1 MAGKWQSSPAEMTR
15 PDAAVSLADLA
26 AAGVRLR
33 PLEIVTIVRE
43 LAAQVAAGE
52 APGVPSAHVIRL
64 SPSGAIFIEGPV
76 AASGRPVAR
85 AAQLL
90 DSLLPGFDAAPEF
103 RAPGALRLVV
113 ARALGTLDLPA
124 YATLETFSDA
134 LARFG
139 APEAAPIVRQ
149 LVASWAEC
157 VAAEQPPGAIEQPA
171 ANSVHVARSAS
182 DDEGRTERVLESF
195 AAVGAAS
202 SELSISDVRR
212 ARRATGLTLAQI
224 SERSRIPVALLR
236 ELEWGYLPN
245 WPAGHY
251 GRTQLVRYA
260 RAAGL
265 DEEVVIRTVWPLV
278 EERVAAEQAA
288 LTELADAPPHT
299 LGVAD
304 ELELEMP
311 FAFEAPAVARIEP
324 SRGTRLLAA
333 LAIPALLA
341 IAIAPAAWYQST
353 RRSRIEPVQPAV
365 STEVRTDST
374 AGGSPS
380 SSQSEPPKTPNSD
393 IRAQNIQ
400 DRLVPPV
407 AETAP
412 AAAPRT
418 VSSVDDTAA
427 AATSGNTPFSPTASS
442 VGSAAF
448 YHTTPGGTDE
458 PTRADTDSR
467 GAVLRITRIVDDT
480 AQNFHVRPSPDG
492 TRIAFDSDRE
502 GERAVYVADADG
514 KHVRRVTEPGFAAI
528 PSWSPDARSLV
539 FVRAE
544 EGKPDVWN
552 LWTTDLAAGNSRR
565 LTQYSVGR
573 PWGGSWFPDGKR
585 IAYSYED
592 RLIVL
597 DMERGIERVYT
608 SPRKGRLVRTPSVSP
623 DGARVV
629 FQVSQD
635 GAWLL
640 ELKDGSMRKIL
651 DDPSAEEYTWAPD
664 GTRVAYHSARS
675 DSWGVWVMAPRQDR

>member
-1 MAGKWQSSPAEMTR
+1 MTR

-43 LAAQVAAGE
+43 LAAQVSAGKS
-52 APGVPSAHVIRL
+52 PGVPSAHVIRL

-76 AASGRPVAR
+76 AAGGRPVAR

-90 DSLLPGFDAAPEF
+90 DALIPGFDAAPEF
-103 RAPGALRLVV
+103 RAPGALRLVI

-124 YATLETFSDA
+124 YPTLDAFSDA

-157 VAAEQPPGAIEQPA
+157 VAAEQPEVAVAGPPA
-171 ANSVHVARSAS
+171 TAPAEVASSVVRNDHMK
-182 DDEGRTERVLESF
+182 TEPVRESF
-195 AAVGAAS
+195 AVGAHS
-202 SELSISDVRR
+202 SLLTISDVRR

-224 SERSRIPVALLR
+224 SERSRISVALLR

-245 WPAGHY
+245 WPAGQY

-265 DEEVVIRTVWPLV
+265 DEEIVIRAVSPLLD
-278 EERVAAEQAA
+278 ERFAEWLPAHD
-288 LTELADAPPHT
+288 DAVDGPPHT
-299 LGVAD
+299 LTAVD
-304 ELELEMP
+304 DLELAMP
-311 FAFEAPAVARIEP
+311 LAFDAPAVARIEP
-324 SRGTRLLAA
+324 SRGARILAA

-353 RRSRIEPVQPAV
+353 RRTNVEQAPPAAVTTEVQTDRTSATQEPAQPAP
-365 STEVRTDST
+365 
-374 AGGSPS
+374 AP
-380 SSQSEPPKTPNSD
+380 QPNA
-393 IRAQNIQ
+393 RAQRVP
-400 DRLVPPV
+400 DRLVPAVDAKAPAAPV
-407 AETAP
+407 ASVDAP
-412 AAAPRT
+412 AAAP
-418 VSSVDDTAA
+418 
-427 AATSGNTPFSPTASS
+427 TSGESFTPTSS
-442 VGSAAF
+442 AVGSAAF
-448 YHTTPGGTDE
+448 YNATADGADAPTPPG
-458 PTRADTDSR
+458 ADGR

-480 AQNFHVRPSPDG
+480 AKNFHVRPSPDG
-492 TRIAFDSDRE
+492 TRIAFDSDRD

-514 KHVRRVTEPGFAAI
+514 KHVHRVTEEGFAAI
-528 PSWSPDARSLV
+528 PSWSPDGRSLAY
-539 FVRAE
+539 VRAE

-552 LWTTDLAAGNSRR
+552 LWTTDLTAGSSRR
-565 LTQYSVGR
+565 LTQYTVGR

-597 DMERGIERVYT
+597 DTERGIERVYS

-623 DGARVV
+623 DGGRVV
-629 FQVSQD
+629 FQVSRD

-651 DDPSAEEYTWAPD
+651 DDPSAEQYTWAPD
-664 GTRVAYHSARS
+664 GTRVAYHSARTGT
-675 DSWGVWVMAPRQDR
+675 WGVWVMAPR